1 MIAWKQASS
10 QDIFQGRPGVPDSA
24 PDADLPSDERGR
36 GNVRTTGPP
45 SGRSTS
51 RRRSSCRVRADT
63 AARCTS
69 RAVRTG
75 VPSASSRWS
84 PGRNPARAAVLSG
97 VTASTAIPSASA
109 SGRRVKPRRA
119 RGGAGAGRA
128 GGAPVQSAAGG
139 CGAHLRGA
147 YGAGRTIPCAGPSKC
162 GHCLVSETCRHL
174 GGLLSAPD
182 RGGKLIWA
190 S

>member
-119 RGGAGAGRA
+119 RGGAGGQNRKSRSRISVRVGALRA
-128 GGAPVQSAAGG
+128 CSGNKPERASVSLMLSGTGVMVSTVAAG
-139 CGAHLRGA
+139 
-147 YGAGRTIPCAGPSKC
+147 S
-162 GHCLVSETCRHL
+162 
-174 GGLLSAPD
+174 
-182 RGGKLIWA
+182 
-190 S
+190 